1 MTQLR
6 GERSWLKTEV
16 DGRPVRFWL
25 TVGAVIAVV
34 TMGIGA
40 WWTYAFDRQAPEPE
54 QHMAQ
59 GAEDQAES
67 GGGSAMTGQAM
78 SGGQPVPGAVQA
90 GQGMNQGGMQPATE
104 VRLPPVRGIFDGQTV
119 FFVHSE
125 ASDPYAAGL
134 LTGMMGGS
142 PVLLVPELA
151 LVPDPALAAVY
162 VFTNGV
168 RGEGPLGYQPDVF
181 DSAPPDSSYR
191 PLRRVH
197 LVAWSPNA
205 SPVVLNSVQ
214 EIIDAERLGA
224 LTIRRSDVV
233 VNMPFLTW
241 PGGQR

>member
-1 MTQLR
+1 M
-6 GERSWLKTEV
+6 KTEM
-16 DGRPVRFWL
+16 DGRPVSFWL
-25 TVGAVIAVV
+25 TLGAVIAVV

-40 WWTYAFDRQAPEPE
+40 WWTYALDRQAPQP
-54 QHMAQ
+54 QQQMTQ
-59 GAEDQAES
+59 GAEDPAEPGDVS
-67 GGGSAMTGQAM
+67 DM
-78 SGGQPVPGAVQA
+78 SGGQATTGAQPASGGEQA
-90 GQGMNQGGMQPATE
+90 GQGMKQGGMQAASE
-104 VRLPPVRGIFDGQTV
+104 VRLPPVRGIFDSQTV

-125 ASDPYAAGL
+125 VSDPYAAGL

-181 DSAPPDSSYR
+181 DSAPPDPSYR

-197 LVAWSPNA
+197 LVTWSPDA
-205 SPVVLNSVQ
+205 SPVVLSSVQ
-214 EIIDAERLGA
+214 EIVDAERFGA
-224 LTIRRSDVV
+224 LAISRSDIV